1 MEWEFVNLQFS
12 IVPNSRSKIQFFRV
26 LYYFRK
32 EPIMA
37 EANLTLAERLKA
49 LAAEVSGTSPL
60 TTGRT
65 KVDTNTICSYESLTL
80 RDFDFISYVDK
91 TTGEAIN
98 YPVLIF
104 DEIDDGFYCGGMALS
119 DLCNAIKED
128 AALYDELKTTGLK
141 MSFTATQTKTNK
153 TYVNFVV
160 L

>member
-1 MEWEFVNLQFS
+1 
-12 IVPNSRSKIQFFRV
+12 
-26 LYYFRK
+26 
-32 EPIMA
+32 MA
-37 EANLTLAERLKA
+37 DINLTLAERLKA

-60 TTGRT
+60 TTGRN
-65 KVDTNTICSYESLTL
+65 KVDTNTICSYDSLTL

-91 TTGEAIN
+91 TTGESIN

-119 DLCNAIKED
+119 DLCNAIKDD
-128 AALYDELKTTGLK
+128 AELYDELKTTGLK
-141 MSFTATQTKTNK
+141 MSFTATTTKTNK

>member
-1 MEWEFVNLQFS
+1 
-12 IVPNSRSKIQFFRV
+12 
-26 LYYFRK
+26 
-32 EPIMA
+32 MA
-37 EANLTLAERLKA
+37 DKNLTLAERLKA

-60 TTGRT
+60 TTGRN
-65 KVDTNTICSYESLTL
+65 KVDTNTICSYDSLTL

-91 TTGEAIN
+91 TTGESIN

-119 DLCNAIKED
+119 DLCNAIKNDED
-128 AALYDELKTTGLK
+128 LYNELKTTGLK
-141 MSFTATQTKTNK
+141 MSFTATTTKTNK